1 MAILNRENDD
11 SSVENR
17 NTIRFQIH
25 PILPNSSFC
34 CVSVELWQRGPLQD
48 VVWKQSFPHPWT
60 VCLTGFNAPH
70 WILPAVCLLNSKGTL
85 LNGSIIVLRN
95 HGRKK
100 NTCQVFAALTAGQ
113 ILVRLNPKNT
123 DPTDCYYLFTFVCI
137 YSSIYLSACPSIHPI
152 LFDYLSIHINMYNI
166 YIY

>member
-60 VCLTGFNAPH
+60 VCLAGFNAPH

-85 LNGSIIVLRN
+85 LNGSIIVLLSFC
-95 HGRKK
+95 GIDSGTDTSTIK
-100 NTCQVFAALTAGQ
+100 
-113 ILVRLNPKNT
+113 PKEHRSHWLLLSVYI
-123 DPTDCYYLFTFVCI
+123 CLHLL
-137 YSSIYLSACPSIHPI
+137 IYLSFCLSVHPSYLIWLSIHPHK
-152 LFDYLSIHINMYNI
+152 YVQYTYI